1 MKTFLEFLNVPKTNK
16 VPSHLEV
23 PKSNTG
29 PRHPITTLDAPEN
42 KKPIKFE
49 PGRDY
54 GHLMVGTGKFL
65 PNTSP
70 VTIPAR

>member
-23 PKSNTG
+23 PKSNVG
-29 PRHPITTLDAPEN
+29 PRHPISSLSPSE

-49 PGRDY
+49 PGKDY
-54 GHLMVGTGKFL
+54 GHLTVGTGKFL
-65 PNTSP
+65 PNTSVSIP
-70 VTIPAR
+70 VR

>member
-1 MKTFLEFLNVPKTNK
+1 MKTFLEFLNVPKTK

-42 KKPIKFE
+42 KKPIEFK
-49 PGRDY
+49 PRRY
-54 GHLMVGTGKFL
+54 GHLTVGTGKFL